1 MRVEVNTDVDIDVDE
16 IVDKKDQAEKIA
28 MCAMLETELGK
39 AEYKP
44 DFDVAKFFGSLS
56 LYEQKKILCNALNVP
71 NYVDEQALRQ
81 ALEKIIKA

>member
-44 DFDVAKFFGSLS
+44 DFDVAKFFGSLHYTNRRRS
-56 LYEQKKILCNALNVP
+56 FAMP
-71 NYVDEQALRQ
+71 
-81 ALEKIIKA
+81 